1 MIVRRVVIHFVCLMC
16 LSSLFLVSSA
26 AGAMSIDSFTPVS
39 GTNTGQV
46 TITITGSGFQSEII
60 DQILL
65 NQSITNRIPCSSFS
79 IHSDTQLSVTF
90 DIAQQEVG
98 SYQIWMKTRSL
109 ATYVSQVPFKIMY
122 PVSPKVTAITPDS
135 GQVNEQPFSCTVTG
149 SGFTFDSL
157 VELVHESGTIYQA
170 STVVHNGDSL
180 SASFSV
186 DTEHGGVYR
195 VQVVNGDGQV
205 SSELVYFT
213 TIGIPPVVTG
223 VQPEIG
229 LTSDENIEVTVTGS
243 GFLDG
248 CVLHLRDPESGEIV
262 VSSGP
267 TGVNEGGNSVQGI
280 FDLSGLSVGD
290 YVVRVVNPDGQSNAE
305 DVVFSISHP
314 VPVVISVNPDSG
326 LTSEESVEVT
336 ITGSGFLDGCVL
348 HLRDP
353 ESGEIVVTSGPTGVN
368 EGGTS
373 VCGSFDLS
381 GVTVGDYIVRV
392 VNPDGQ
398 SNVEDV
404 VFSINHP
411 APVVISVNPDSGL
424 TSEESVEVTVTG
436 SGFLDGCVLH
446 LRDPDSGE
454 IVVTSG
460 PTVVNEEGNSVCGSF
475 DLSGVTVGDYIVR
488 VVNPDGQ
495 SNVEDVVFSIN
506 HPAPVVISVN
516 PDSGLTSEESVEVTV
531 TGSGFLDGCVLHLRD
546 PESGEIVVT
555 SGPTV
560 VTEEGNSVCGSFDL
574 SGVTAGNY
582 VVRVVNPDDQSNVE
596 DVVFSISHPVPV
608 VISVNPDSGLTSE
621 ENVEVTVTGSGFL
634 DGCVLHLRDPESGEI
649 VVTTGPTVITEEGTS
664 VRGSFDLTGVI
675 AGEYNLYVE
684 NPNGVLSFD
693 TVIFRI
699 QSPPNPSYEIT
710 IHSGNGGKTEPH
722 GIVIVSESSDLSI
735 RSTPCAGY
743 TVKNVYLDSIPQG
756 PVPVFT
762 LPDIRSKHYVF
773 VEFSQIIPVP
783 TPIPTIIPVPP
794 PTPDPVFYSISVSS
808 DYGSM
813 ITPNGTIT
821 VPKGSLIPFQMTTLT
836 DFHIVHL
843 LVDTIPVHVHNSW
856 ILNPV
861 TRDHE
866 IHLVSDRNISPN
878 WANFSLFLP
887 EGNETRNISIISE
900 SYPDATWEFWD
911 FGDGVTAYGNP
922 INHTYQSAGN
932 FSITRKVVFQ
942 NSSSQCRRE
951 IRI

>member
-1 MIVRRVVIHFVCLMC
+1 MWVPFMIVRRVVIHFVCLMC

-446 LRDPDSGE
+446 LRDPESGE

-460 PTVVNEEGNSVCGSF
+460 PTVVTEEGTSVQGTF
-475 DLSGVTVGDYIVR
+475 DLSGVTAGNYLVR

-495 SNVEDVVFSIN
+495 SNAEDVVFSIS
-506 HPAPVVISVN
+506 HPVPVVISVN

-555 SGPTV
+555 S
-560 VTEEGNSVCGSFDL
+560 
-574 SGVTAGNY
+574 
-582 VVRVVNPDDQSNVE
+582 
-596 DVVFSISHPVPV
+596 
-608 VISVNPDSGLTSE
+608 
-621 ENVEVTVTGSGFL
+621 
-634 DGCVLHLRDPESGEI
+634 
-649 VVTTGPTVITEEGTS
+649 GPTVITEEGTS

>member
-1 MIVRRVVIHFVCLMC
+1 MWVPFMIVRRVVIHFVCLMC
-16 LSSLFLVSSA
+16 VSSLFLVSSA

-65 NQSITNRIPCSSFS
+65 NQSVTNRFPCTSFS

-90 DIAQQEVG
+90 DITQQKVG

-135 GQVNEQPFSCTVTG
+135 GQVNDQPFSCTVTG

-186 DTEHGGVYR
+186 DTEHGGVYHI
-195 VQVVNGDGQV
+195 QVVNGDGQV

-213 TIGIPPVVTG
+213 AIGIPPVVTG

-229 LTSDENIEVTVTGS
+229 LTSEERIQVTVTGS
-243 GFLDG
+243 GFLDS
-248 CVLHLRDPESGEIV
+248 CVLRLCHPDSGEIV
-262 VSSGP
+262 GT
-267 TGVNEGGNSVQGI
+267 TGSTVVTEEGTSVQGT
-280 FDLSGLSVGD
+280 FDLSGVTVGA
-290 YVVRVVNPDGQSNAE
+290 YIVRVVNPDGQSNVE
-305 DVVFSISHP
+305 DVVFSVVHP
-314 VPVVISVNPDSG
+314 APVVISVNPDSG

-353 ESGEIVVTSGPTGVN
+353 ESGEVVVTSGPTGVN

-373 VCGSFDLS
+373 VQGIFDLFGLS
-381 GVTVGDYIVRV
+381 VGDYVVRV

-398 SNVEDV
+398 SSVEDV
-404 VFSINHP
+404 VFRVSHSV
-411 APVVISVNPDSGL
+411 PVVISVNPDSGL
-424 TSEESVEVTVTG
+424 TSEESVEVTITG

-446 LRDPDSGE
+446 LRDS
-454 IVVTSG
+454 
-460 PTVVNEEGNSVCGSF
+460 
-475 DLSGVTVGDYIVR
+475 
-488 VVNPDGQ
+488 
-495 SNVEDVVFSIN
+495 
-506 HPAPVVISVN
+506 
-516 PDSGLTSEESVEVTV
+516 
-531 TGSGFLDGCVLHLRD
+531 
-546 PESGEIVVT
+546 ESGEIIVT
-555 SGPTV
+555 SGQTV

-582 VVRVVNPDDQSNVE
+582 VVRVVNPDGQSNVE

-621 ENVEVTVTGSGFL
+621 ESVEVTVTGSGFL
-634 DGCVLHLRDPESGEI
+634 GGCVLHLRDPESGEI
-649 VVTTGPTVITEEGTS
+649 VVTSGPTVITEKGTS

-762 LPDIRSKHYVF
+762 LPDIRSKHYLF
-773 VEFSQIIPVP
+773 VEFSQIVPVP
-783 TPIPTIIPVPP
+783 TPIPTIIPMPP
-794 PTPDPVFYSISVSS
+794 PTPEPIFYSISVTS

-813 ITPNGTIT
+813 ITPNGSIT
-821 VPKGSLIPFQMTTLT
+821 VQEGSVIPFQMTTLT

-861 TRDHE
+861 TKDHE

>member
-1 MIVRRVVIHFVCLMC
+1 M
-16 LSSLFLVSSA
+16 
-26 AGAMSIDSFTPVS
+26 
-39 GTNTGQV
+39 
-46 TITITGSGFQSEII
+46 
-60 DQILL
+60 
-65 NQSITNRIPCSSFS
+65 
-79 IHSDTQLSVTF
+79 
-90 DIAQQEVG
+90 
-98 SYQIWMKTRSL
+98 
-109 ATYVSQVPFKIMY
+109 
-122 PVSPKVTAITPDS
+122 
-135 GQVNEQPFSCTVTG
+135 
-149 SGFTFDSL
+149 
-157 VELVHESGTIYQA
+157 
-170 STVVHNGDSL
+170 
-180 SASFSV
+180 
-186 DTEHGGVYR
+186 
-195 VQVVNGDGQV
+195 
-205 SSELVYFT
+205 
-213 TIGIPPVVTG
+213 
-223 VQPEIG
+223 
-229 LTSDENIEVTVTGS
+229 
-243 GFLDG
+243 
-248 CVLHLRDPESGEIV
+248 
-262 VSSGP
+262 
-267 TGVNEGGNSVQGI
+267 
-280 FDLSGLSVGD
+280 
-290 YVVRVVNPDGQSNAE
+290 VRVVNPDGQSNAE

-348 HLRDP
+348 HLRDS
-353 ESGEIVVTSGPTGVN
+353 ESGEIIVTSGQTVVTE
-368 EGGTS
+368 EGNS

-381 GVTVGDYIVRV
+381 GVTAGNYVVRV

-404 VFSINHP
+404 VFSISHP
-411 APVVISVNPDSGL
+411 VPVVISVNPDSGL

-446 LRDPDSGE
+446 LRDPESGEIVVNSGPTGVNEGGTSVQGIFDLSGLSVGDYVVRVVNPDGQMSAGDVVFSVGHPTPVVISVNPDSGLTSEESVEVTITGSGFLDGCILHLRDPESGE

-460 PTVVNEEGNSVCGSF
+460 PTVVTEEGTSVQGTF
-475 DLSGVTVGDYIVR
+475 DLSGVTAGNYLVR

-495 SNVEDVVFSIN
+495 SNAEDVVFSIS
-506 HPAPVVISVN
+506 HPVPVVISVN

-560 VTEEGNSVCGSFDL
+560 
-574 SGVTAGNY
+574 
-582 VVRVVNPDDQSNVE
+582 
-596 DVVFSISHPVPV
+596 
-608 VISVNPDSGLTSE
+608 
-621 ENVEVTVTGSGFL
+621 
-634 DGCVLHLRDPESGEI
+634 
-649 VVTTGPTVITEEGTS
+649 ITEERTS

-735 RSTPCAGY
+735 RSTPRTGY

-773 VEFSQIIPVP
+773 VEFSQIPPVP
-783 TPIPTIIPVPP
+783 TPIPTIIPIPP
-794 PTPDPVFYSISVSS
+794 PTPDPIFYSISVSS

-821 VPKGSLIPFQMTTLT
+821 VPKGSLIPFQMTPLT

-861 TRDHE
+861 TKDHE

-878 WANFSLFLP
+878 WANFSLLLS